1 MSVGLLSKAPQKLIE
16 AIDRT
21 ICDCLT
27 TYKVPLVH
35 DMQALGCVMISD

>member
-21 ICDCLT
+21 ICDSLASNP
-27 TYKVPLVH
+27 VPPVH